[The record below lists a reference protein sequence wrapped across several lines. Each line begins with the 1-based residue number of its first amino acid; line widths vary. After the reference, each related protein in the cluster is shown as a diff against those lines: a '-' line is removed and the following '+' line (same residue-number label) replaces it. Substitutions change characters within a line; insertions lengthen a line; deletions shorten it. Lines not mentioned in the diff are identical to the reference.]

1 VKRRAFVRLVASAAA
16 AGPLAA
22 RAQALGLQA
31 AQDITPLIEKVTGG
45 RPIEKAG
52 IELEIPQLAEN
63 GNSVPLHVR
72 VSSPM
77 TADDRV
83 TEIYIFAER
92 NPRPHVATFHFGP
105 QAARAE
111 VSTRIRLAGTQN
123 VAVLA
128 ALSGERFRIGY
139 APVLVTASACLDET
153 AG

>member
-1 VKRRAFVRLVASAAA
+1 MKRRDFLSIGAAA
-16 AGPLAA
+16 AAAASLGA

-31 AQDITPLIEKVTGG
+31 AQDMTPFIDKITGG
-45 RPIEKAG
+45 RPVERKDVEI
-52 IELEIPQLAEN
+52 EIPQLAEN

-72 VSSPM
+72 VASPM

-83 TEIYIFAER
+83 TDVYVLAER

-105 QAARAE
+105 QAGRAE
-111 VSTRIRLAGTQN
+111 ITTRIRLAGTQN
-123 VAVLA
+123 VMVLA
-128 ALSGERFRIGY
+128 QLSGGRFRIAQ

>member
-1 VKRRAFVRLVASAAA
+1 MKRRDFVRLAATAAA
-16 AGPLAA
+16 FAPLAS
-22 RAQALGLQA
+22 RSQALGLQA

-45 RPIEKAG
+45 KPIEKGG

-63 GNSVPLHVR
+63 GNSVPLHIR
-72 VSSPM
+72 VASPM
-77 TADDRV
+77 SAADRV
-83 TEIYIFAER
+83 TEIHVFAER

-111 VSTRIRLAGTQN
+111 VATRIRLAGTQN
-123 VAVLA
+123 VTALAVL
-128 ALSGERFRIGY
+128 SNGRFRIAH